1 MGVQAAIDK
10 LKRRYWQSRYNGTV
24 RAVLDTAPI
33 SPGANN
39 YTALS
44 MVHHRDVMSYLV
56 AIKSFAAHASPAR
69 VTVVCD
75 PSITDEDRRIF
86 STHIPHIEMLR
97 AEDFRHPDLPTGG
110 TWERLQAIAA
120 KARTSYTV
128 QVDADTVSMGALT
141 EVVDAAKAN
150 AGFVI
155 GEHKNQRILSL
166 EQASE
171 NARTWSNQHIQAQVE
186 KLLGSSGLRLRRYV
200 RGCSGFTGFPVD
212 EQMMSKLQEFSACLT
227 ELVGERWCEWGTEQ
241 VSSNFLV
248 ANSNDAGLLPF
259 PDYRTPQ
266 NDLTQVRFGHFI
278 GYMRFSNGLYLEAT
292 KAALR
297 QFN

>member
-1 MGVQAAIDK
+1 MCI
-10 LKRRYWQSRYNGTV
+10 
-24 RAVLDTAPI
+24 
-33 SPGANN
+33 
-39 YTALS
+39 
-44 MVHHRDVMSYLV
+44 RD
-56 AIKSFAAHASPAR
+56 R
-69 VTVVCD
+69 
-75 PSITDEDRRIF
+75 
-86 STHIPHIEMLR
+86 
-97 AEDFRHPDLPTGG
+97 
-110 TWERLQAIAA
+110 
-120 KARTSYTV
+120 
-128 QVDADTVSMGALT
+128 
-141 EVVDAAKAN
+141 
-150 AGFVI
+150 
-155 GEHKNQRILSL
+155 
-166 EQASE
+166 
-171 NARTWSNQHIQAQVE
+171 HIQAQVE